1 MFNTIRKKLIAGF
14 SIILVGIIASTI
26 YNLYVYNDN
35 MTDIM
40 YIKEKV
46 VASFTYASEMKN
58 NVAQVSQFLADVSAT
73 KNMEHLDEAEEN
85 FALYKENSRRL
96 ASLNPE
102 YKLKLDELNNEF
114 DKLYNYGKEMVD
126 MYIKSGYESGNKMM
140 LEFDKMADSI
150 YVKVDAIQKKSET
163 FMDDSLLDIKMHQ
176 EISRNIGVALAVAM
190 IILAL
195 LIAIILA
202 GGITK
207 PINNLLEIF
216 KDLEKGQG
224 DLSRR
229 INVKSKDE
237 MARMAQSFNNFMDS
251 MGNIVLHIKKNST
264 IVSQG
269 SELLSKG
276 GEQTADGIS
285 MINTHMGRVA
295 EDTQKIS
302 VSINQITASISEIA
316 QASQTSASDA
326 RQISLEAVNI
336 NRLAQESGKLA
347 LDTKLEME
355 KTEEISSDTIKIAE
369 KLGNEAEEIGKIID
383 TIKSI
388 TDQTNLLAL
397 NAAIEAA
404 RAGEQGRGFGVV
416 AGEIRKLAEGNNQ
429 SAKTIENMVKNIQ
442 DMIKKTME
450 ATTGVGGSIKQGS
463 NMVENVYTQLQHI
476 IEGVSNIN
484 DRIQSIAAGTE
495 EQSASTEELSATM
508 EAINDSNT
516 AITVAMQEVAAS
528 ISTQT
533 DTITGLSATASNLN
547 GSAEQ
552 LNGLVSKFKLRKN

>member
-1 MFNTIRKKLIAGF
+1 MFNTLRKKLIAGF

-46 VASFTYASEMKN
+46 VASFKYASEMKN

-73 KNMEHLDEAEEN
+73 KSMEHLEEAEEN
-85 FALYKENSRRL
+85 FALYKENSRGL

-102 YKLKLDELNNEF
+102 YKLELDELNNEF
-114 DKLYNYGKEMVD
+114 DKLYSYGKEMVD

-140 LEFDKMADSI
+140 LEFDKMADNI

-176 EISRNIGVALAVAM
+176 EVSRNIGVALAVAM

-216 KDLEKGQG
+216 KDMEKGQG

-237 MARMAQSFNNFMDS
+237 MARMAQSFNNFMDG
-251 MGNIVLHIKKNST
+251 MGNMVLNIKKNST

-302 VSINQITASISEIA
+302 TSINQITASISEIA

-369 KLGNEAEEIGKIID
+369 KLGNEAGEIGKIID

-463 NMVENVYTQLQHI
+463 NMVENVYTQLQYI
-476 IEGVSNIN
+476 IEGVSNIT
-484 DRIQSIAAGTE
+484 DRIQSIAAGAE

-516 AITVAMQEVAAS
+516 AITVAMKEVAAS

-533 DTITGLSATASNLN
+533 DTITGLSATASDLN

-552 LNGLVSKFKLRKN
+552 LNGLVSKFKLREN